1 MQDYFKHFFPNGIE
15 RPILV
20 AEDDEPVRVV
30 LTHLL
35 RLFGFRNVLTASNGH
50 EALDIY
56 LKRKDE
62 ILLVLTD
69 IQMHTPDGKS
79 AYGDELLLRLHELG
93 QNARVVMMS
102 GNHNFDTTPFKEKG
116 LKGFLKKPIDVMDL
130 VRALSSALM

>member
-1 MQDYFKHFFPNGIE
+1 MQDYFKRFFPNGID
-15 RPILV
+15 RPILL

-50 EALDIY
+50 EAFDLY
-56 LKRKDE
+56 LARKDE

-69 IQMHTPDGKS
+69 IQMRTPDGKS
-79 AYGDELLLRLHELG
+79 AYGDELLLRLHALD

-116 LKGFLKKPIDVMDL
+116 LKGFLKKPIDIQEL
-130 VRALSSALM
+130 VGALSGALM